1 MRLILVENNIR
12 FEMNIIGK
20 ISSDPNDWAS
30 DIFLN
35 NLSTSNDNNSDE
47 DNTNRVQG
55 SSESTPSENTP
66 SDSIHNME
74 EDDGDKPRPNLS
86 WLPIVNK

>member
-1 MRLILVENNIR
+1 
-12 FEMNIIGK
+12 MNIISNM
-20 ISSDPNDWAS
+20 SSDPNDWAS

-55 SSESTPSENTP
+55 SSENTP
-66 SDSIHNME
+66 TDSIHNME
-74 EDDGDKPRPNLS
+74 EDDGDDPRPNLP

>member
-1 MRLILVENNIR
+1 MKIILG
-12 FEMNIIGK
+12 FEINIIGK

-47 DNTNRVQG
+47 DNSNRVHG
-55 SSESTPSENTP
+55 SSENTP
-66 SDSIHNME
+66 CDSIHNTE
-74 EDDGDKPRPNLS
+74 EDDGDDPRLNLP
-86 WLPIVNK
+86 WLPTINK

>member
-1 MRLILVENNIR
+1 M
-12 FEMNIIGK
+12 
-20 ISSDPNDWAS
+20 SSDPNEWAS

-47 DNTNRVQG
+47 DNSNRVHG
-55 SSESTPSENTP
+55 SSENTP

-74 EDDGDKPRPNLS
+74 EDDGDDPRPNLP
-86 WLPIVNK
+86 WLPTINK

>member
-1 MRLILVENNIR
+1 
-12 FEMNIIGK
+12 MNIIGK

-55 SSESTPSENTP
+55 SSENTT

-74 EDDGDKPRPNLS
+74 EDDGDDPRPNLP